1 LENVT
6 LYSSGLG
13 VVIPKSKLLEMNH
26 TLNEIDNGS
35 RSSRNGALHEMQ
47 FNAMVIVKDQGAD
60 FIKFIANDMKGS

>member
-1 LENVT
+1 
-6 LYSSGLG
+6 
-13 VVIPKSKLLEMNH
+13 MNH